1 MFTSQDVM
9 KLRQM
14 TGVGMM
20 DCKKALEATDGN
32 FDEAIKFLREKGMAT
47 AAKKAGRIA
56 SEGLVLSYKNNGVCT
71 LVEVNCE
78 TDFVAR
84 GDQFKNFV
92 TGVAEYVANN
102 NINTLE
108 ELVAAK
114 TADVNEAIAKIG
126 EKIAIR
132 RFVKYVENNSTV
144 DSYIH
149 MGGKIGVV
157 VEASKNIPAEVI
169 HDVALQIAAAKPS
182 YVSKDEVPQ
191 DEIAKE
197 KEILKA
203 QALNEPNPKP
213 VNIIE
218 KMVEGRINKY
228 YKDVCLLEQPFVKNG
243 DMSIAQYLKA
253 SNASIIRF
261 TRFEMGEG
269 LEKKQD
275 DMASEVQAQ
284 LDKLKK

>member
-20 DCKKALEATDGN
+20 DCKKALEATDGD

-56 SEGLVLSYKNNGVCT
+56 SEGLVLSYKNNGVCA

-92 TGVAEYVANN
+92 NGVAEYVANN
-102 NINTLE
+102 NVNTIE

-114 TADVNEAIAKIG
+114 TADVNEAISKIG

-157 VEASKNIPAEVI
+157 VEASSGIPAEVI

-182 YVSKDEVPQ
+182 YVSKEQVPQ

-243 DMSIAQYLKA
+243 DMNIAQYLKA
-253 SNASIIRF
+253 SGASIIRF

-284 LDKLKK
+284 LDKMKK

>member
-102 NINTLE
+102 NINTIE

-197 KEILKA
+197 KGILKA

>member
-102 NINTLE
+102 NINTIE

-182 YVSKDEVPQ
+182 YISKEEVPQ

>member
-32 FDEAIKFLREKGMAT
+32 FDKAIKFLREKGMAT

-102 NINTLE
+102 NINTIE

-197 KEILKA
+197 KGILKA

>member
-32 FDEAIKFLREKGMAT
+32 FDKAIKFLREKGMAT

-102 NINTLE
+102 NINTIE

-191 DEIAKE
+191 YEIAKE

>member
-102 NINTLE
+102 NINTIE